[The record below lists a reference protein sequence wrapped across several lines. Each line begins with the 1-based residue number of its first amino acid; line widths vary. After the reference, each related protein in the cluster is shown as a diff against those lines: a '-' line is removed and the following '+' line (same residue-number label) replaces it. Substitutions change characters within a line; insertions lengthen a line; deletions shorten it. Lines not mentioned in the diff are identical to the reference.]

1 VMTRASGRASL
12 YCAHV
17 QGIPT
22 MRRSLL
28 LLPFCLAAATL
39 AGCGNQGPLVYP
51 PTRPVSAD
59 TAPAKPLS
67 APAPAASSGMP
78 ELMHP

>member
-1 VMTRASGRASL
+1 
-12 YCAHV
+12 
-17 QGIPT
+17 
-22 MRRSLL
+22 MRRTLL

-51 PTRPVSAD
+51 PTRPVPAD
-59 TAPAKPLS
+59 TTPATTVP
-67 APAPAASSGMP
+67 APAPAASTGMP